1 MIDTSCLPDW
11 ATNALENID
20 AGFFSGD
27 TFDGERAMAVVE
39 QYMARWT
46 RAIAQIRE
54 FNATNPEQAE

>member
-1 MIDTSCLPDW
+1 MIDTSTLPSW

-27 TFDGERAMAVVE
+27 TFLDEREMAVVE

-46 RAIAQIRE
+46 RQIADNRE
-54 FNATNPEQAE
+54 FNATNSEQHP